1 VIPHVTSARH
11 RAVVE
16 KQPRSRATKIALPAL
31 AATVV
36 TSSVVGFSVLGG
48 SDAPSASYAG
58 ADIGA
63 ARSGP
68 ILDADGRERL
78 ADRMQSISRS
88 AKRVTIEDRPVPEGH
103 KFATVALNIRKAPAE
118 DAPSVETVDPATKLA
133 VTGEVKGDWAEVV
146 WDKQSFWVAAD
157 YLAKKKPEEEEA
169 AESGS
174 PSVGGLSSAPCAA
187 GASIE
192 GGLTSSAVT
201 VLRAV
206 CAQFPQITSYGGYR
220 GDGEHSDGRA
230 IDIMISGEAGWEVA
244 DYLRANSSALGLYD
258 IIYSQRIWTAERSSE
273 GWRYMEDR
281 GSTTANHYDHVHVK
295 VF

>member
-1 VIPHVTSARH
+1 M
-11 RAVVE
+11 E
-16 KQPRSRATKIALPAL
+16 KEPRSRATKFALPAL

-48 SDAPSASYAG
+48 SEAPSASYAG

-88 AKRVTIEDRPVPEGH
+88 EKRVTIEDRPVPEGH

-118 DAPSVETVDPATKLA
+118 GAKTVETVDPATKLA
-133 VTGEVKGDWAEVV
+133 VTGEVKGKWAEVV
-146 WDKQSFWVAAD
+146 WDKQSYWVAAD
-157 YLAKKKPEEEEA
+157 YLAKKKPEKDEA
-169 AESGS
+169 EAGTDSGS
-174 PSVGGLSSAPCAA
+174 PTVGGLSSAPCAA
-187 GASIE
+187 GAGIE
-192 GGLTSSAVT
+192 GGLTSGAVR

-206 CAQFPQITSYGGYR
+206 CAEFPQVTSYGGYR

-230 IDIMISGEAGWEVA
+230 IDIMISGEAGWQVA

-258 IIYSQRIWTAERSSE
+258 IIYSQRIWTAQRSSE
-273 GWRYMEDR
+273 GWRPMEDR

-295 VF
+295 VQ